1 MPRLTFRSQAAS
13 MGGMRA
19 LSRREFREVV
29 NRAVEAL
36 PPRVKVQL
44 VNVVVD
50 VEDEPDK
57 ETLRELGF
65 SDAEIADGETLF
77 GLFAPMPGFSGAIG
91 DPHRIIIYQ
100 RSLEE
105 CFTRRDELID
115 EIQKTVLHELHHH
128 FGYSER
134 DIERWTDLE

>member
-1 MPRLTFRSQAAS
+1 
-13 MGGMRA
+13 MGGMNSM
-19 LSRREFREVV
+19 SRREFQTVV
-29 NRAVEAL
+29 NRAIEAL
-36 PPRVKVQL
+36 PPRVKEHL

-50 VEDEPDK
+50 VEDEPDE

-65 SDAEIADGETLF
+65 SEEEIADGDTLF

-100 RSLEE
+100 GPLED
-105 CFTRRDELID
+105 CFANRDELIE

-134 DIERWTDLE
+134 DIERWTELE